1 MFYLIIS
8 IIIILIIS
16 IIIIDVI
23 LYNYDINYRVHKVLQ
38 HIIEVSTIIVTI
50 GILIACI
57 SSINDNTHK
66 SIKRIPIVTPIVLP
80 IR

>member
-8 IIIILIIS
+8 FIIILIIS
-16 IIIIDVI
+16 IIIDVI
-23 LYNYDINYRVHKVLQ
+23 LYNYDINYRIHKVLQ
-38 HIIEVSTIIVTI
+38 HIVEVSAIVVTI

-57 SSINDNTHK
+57 SSINDNTYK
-66 SIKRIPIVTPIVLP
+66 SIRRIHIVTPIVLP

>member
-1 MFYLIIS
+1 M
-8 IIIILIIS
+8 IILFILFIS

-23 LYNYDINYRVHKVLQ
+23 LYDYNINYRVHKVLQ
-38 HIIEVSTIIVTI
+38 HIIDVSAIIVTI

-66 SIKRIPIVTPIVLP
+66 YIRRIPIVTPIVLP
-80 IR
+80 VR

>member
-8 IIIILIIS
+8 FIIILFIS
-16 IIIIDVI
+16 IIIDVI
-23 LYNYDINYRVHKVLQ
+23 LYNYDIDYRVHKVLQ
-38 HIIEVSTIIVTI
+38 YIIEVSAIVVTI

-57 SSINDNTHK
+57 SSINDNTYK
-66 SIKRIPIVTPIVLP
+66 SIRRIPIVTPIVLP